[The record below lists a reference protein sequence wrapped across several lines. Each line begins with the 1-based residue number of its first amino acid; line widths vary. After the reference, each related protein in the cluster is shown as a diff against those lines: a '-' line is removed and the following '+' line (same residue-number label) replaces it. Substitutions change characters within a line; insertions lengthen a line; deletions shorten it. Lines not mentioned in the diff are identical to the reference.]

1 MAEWKSLL
9 DDAKLEASEQFK
21 AAWKLHVDKVS
32 DVLESGWRENISRIV
47 EQRFD
52 SLKQE
57 LTTANEE
64 WLANQLEERV
74 AARLNDEWETQI
86 GQQVE
91 NRLSAEF
98 DERVSHKVEEQ
109 LAARLEEEVGGRLEQ
124 EVQRRVDEILP
135 EKIEAAVQAQIEE
148 RLETAVSDRVV
159 SLLPERV
166 EEVLTLRL
174 AEELPTR
181 IATALTS
188 EKEKWDAEFLP
199 LVDQAKQESAA
210 EIETFLA
217 EAKVQAEEAQAQA
230 EQAKVQAAAFAR
242 SMARQELGQQLGQSL
257 RVLRVANDGIQ
268 WRDAVLDAV
277 APFCGLTA
285 LFLVTKDRY
294 TLEGVRGMAGELE
307 TIFELEFH
315 EAAAFQNAHESK
327 DLVVSVRGDSEVS
340 PYVMSLRPEAHDGKS
355 YIFPVMV
362 QDQVAALLYIE
373 PKEESPLEIGAIETI
388 VTASGLALHS
398 IRAARAVQ
406 ASSLVNIATALN
418 PTESGYGELRFE
430 PVPVGA
436 AQVAVG
442 ANGVA
447 AVLPERTFSWDDLTQ
462 EERENHMRA
471 QRFARTQV
479 AEMRLYKDDAVKSG
493 RRDGNIYLRLKE
505 EVDAARER
513 YQSQFLDGQTHMRDY
528 LHAELVETLAI
539 DNPQL
544 MGPDYPGSLV

>member
-52 SLKQE
+52 SLKNDI
-57 LTTANEE
+57 TTANEE
-64 WLANQLEERV
+64 WLAHQVEERV
-74 AARLNDEWETQI
+74 AARLNEEWETQI
-86 GQQVE
+86 SQQVE

-98 DERVSHKVEEQ
+98 DERVAHKVEEQ
-109 LAARLEEEVGGRLEQ
+109 MALRLEEEVGSRLEL

-135 EKIEAAVQAQIEE
+135 AKIESGIAAQIEE
-148 RLETAVSDRVV
+148 RLESAVSDRVV
-159 SLLPERV
+159 ALLPERV
-166 EEVLTLRL
+166 EEVLALRL
-174 AEELPTR
+174 AEELPGR
-181 IATALTS
+181 IAQAVAS

-199 LVDQAKQESAA
+199 LVDLAKQESAA
-210 EIETFLA
+210 EAATA
-217 EAKVQAEEAQAQA
+217 AAAAA
-230 EQAKVQAAAFAR
+230 EQAATAAAEAAAKAR
-242 SMARQELGQQLGQSL
+242 ATARQELGQQLGQSL
-257 RVLRVANDGIQ
+257 RVLRVASDGIQ
-268 WRDAVLDAV
+268 WRDAFLDAV
-277 APFCGLTA
+277 APFGALTA

-327 DLVVSVRGDSEVS
+327 DLVVSLRGDSEVS
-340 PYVMSLRPEAHDGKS
+340 PYVMSLRPDAGPGKS
-355 YIFPVMV
+355 YVFPVMV
-362 QDQVAALLYIE
+362 QDQVAALLYLE
-373 PKEESPLEIGAIETI
+373 PREEEPLEIGALETI
-388 VTASGLALHS
+388 VTAAGLALHS

-418 PTESGYGELRFE
+418 PADAAYGELRFE

-436 AQVAVG
+436 AEVAVG

-447 AVLPERTFSWDDLTQ
+447 PVLPERTFSWDDLTQ

-479 AEMRLYKDDAVKSG
+479 AEMRLYKDEAVKSG

-544 MGPDYPGSLV
+544 MGPDYPGPLV

>member
-32 DVLESGWRENISRIV
+32 DVLESGWRENIARVV
-47 EQRFD
+47 EQRFEA
-52 SLKQE
+52 LKQDI
-57 LTTANEE
+57 TSANEE
-64 WLANQLEERV
+64 WLAKQVEERV
-74 AARLNDEWETQI
+74 AARLNDEWEAQI

-109 LAARLEEEVGGRLEQ
+109 MALRLDEEVGARLEQ
-124 EVQRRVDEILP
+124 EVQRRVEEVLP
-135 EKIEAAVQAQIEE
+135 EKIEAGIQAQLEE
-148 RLETAVSDRVV
+148 RLESAVSDKVV

-166 EEVLTLRL
+166 EEVLALRL
-174 AEELPTR
+174 AEELPGR
-181 IATALTS
+181 IAQAVAN
-188 EKEKWDAEFLP
+188 EKEKWDTEFLP
-199 LVDQAKQESAA
+199 LVDQAKQESAEQA
-210 EIETFLA
+210 TVAVA
-217 EAKVQAEEAQAQA
+217 EAA
-230 EQAKVQAAAFAR
+230 AKAR
-242 SMARQELGQQLGQSL
+242 NTARHELGQQLGQSL
-257 RVLRVANDGIQ
+257 RVLRVAGDGVQ

-277 APFCGLTA
+277 APFCTLTA

-340 PYVMSLRPEAHDGKS
+340 PYVMSLRPEVHDGKS
-355 YIFPVMV
+355 YVFPVMV

-373 PKEESPLEIGAIETI
+373 PKEDQPLEIGAIETI
-388 VTASGLALHS
+388 VTASGLALHA

-418 PTESGYGELRFE
+418 PAEANYGELRFE
-430 PVPVGA
+430 PVAVGA
-436 AQVAVG
+436 AEVAIG
-442 ANGVA
+442 ANGAHGVA
-447 AVLPERTFSWDDLTQ
+447 PVLPERPFSWDDLTQ

-544 MGPDYPGSLV
+544 MGPDYPGPLV

>member
-52 SLKQE
+52 SLKSE

-64 WLANQLEERV
+64 WLAHQVEERV
-74 AARLNDEWETQI
+74 AARLNEEWEAQI

-98 DERVSHKVEEQ
+98 DERVAHKVEEQ
-109 LAARLEEEVGGRLEQ
+109 MALRMEEEVGARLEQ
-124 EVQRRVDEILP
+124 EVQRRVEEILP
-135 EKIEAAVQAQIEE
+135 VKVEAGIAAQIEE
-148 RLETAVSDRVV
+148 RLEASVSDRVV
-159 SLLPERV
+159 ALLPDRV
-166 EEVLTLRL
+166 EEVLALRL
-174 AEELPTR
+174 AEELPGR
-181 IATALTS
+181 IAQAVNA

-199 LVDQAKQESAA
+199 LVDQAKQETVIEAA
-210 EIETFLA
+210 A
-217 EAKVQAEEAQAQA
+217 AAEEAAS
-230 EQAKVQAAAFAR
+230 KAR
-242 SMARQELGQQLGQSL
+242 NAGRHELGQQLGQSL
-257 RVLRVANDGIQ
+257 RVLRVAGDGVQ
-268 WRDAVLDAV
+268 WRDAVLDAA
-277 APFCGLTA
+277 APFCALTA

-327 DLVVSVRGDSEVS
+327 DLVVSLRGDSEVS
-340 PYVMSLRPEAHDGKS
+340 PYVMSLRPEIGEGKS
-355 YIFPVMV
+355 YVFPVMV

-373 PKEESPLEIGAIETI
+373 PKEEEPLEIGAIETI
-388 VTASGLALHS
+388 VTAAGLGLHS

-406 ASSLVNIATALN
+406 TSSLVNIATALN
-418 PTESGYGELRFE
+418 PFDGRPFDGRPFDGQPSDGGLNELRFE
-430 PVPVGA
+430 PVAVGA
-436 AQVAVG
+436 AEVAVG

-447 AVLPERTFSWDDLTQ
+447 PVLPDRGFSWDDLTQ

-479 AEMRLYKDDAVKSG
+479 AEMRLYKDEAVKSG

-544 MGPDYPGSLV
+544 MGPDYPGALV

>member
-32 DVLESGWRENISRIV
+32 DVLESGWRENIARVV
-47 EQRFD
+47 EQRFEA
-52 SLKQE
+52 LKQDI
-57 LTTANEE
+57 TSANEE
-64 WLANQLEERV
+64 WLAKQVEERV
-74 AARLNDEWETQI
+74 AARLNDEWEAQI

-109 LAARLEEEVGGRLEQ
+109 MALRLEEEVGARLEQ
-124 EVQRRVDEILP
+124 EVQRRVAEILP
-135 EKIEAAVQAQIEE
+135 EKIEAGIQAQLEE
-148 RLETAVSDRVV
+148 RLESAVSDKVV

-166 EEVLTLRL
+166 EEVLALRL
-174 AEELPTR
+174 AEELPGR
-181 IATALTS
+181 IAQAVAA

-199 LVDQAKQESAA
+199 LVDQAKQESAEQA
-210 EIETFLA
+210 TSAVA
-217 EAKVQAEEAQAQA
+217 EAT
-230 EQAKVQAAAFAR
+230 AKAR
-242 SMARQELGQQLGQSL
+242 NTARHELGQQLGQSL
-257 RVLRVANDGIQ
+257 RVLRVASDGVQ

-277 APFCGLTA
+277 APFCTLTA

-340 PYVMSLRPEAHDGKS
+340 PYVMSLRPEVHDGKS
-355 YIFPVMV
+355 YVFPVMV

-373 PKEESPLEIGAIETI
+373 PKEDQPLEIGAIESI
-388 VTASGLALHS
+388 VTASGLALHA

-418 PTESGYGELRFE
+418 PAEANYGELRFE
-430 PVPVGA
+430 PV
-436 AQVAVG
+436 AVG
-442 ANGVA
+442 VAEMALGSNGASGVA
-447 AVLPERTFSWDDLTQ
+447 PVLPERPFSWDDLTQ

-544 MGPDYPGSLV
+544 MGPDYPGPLV

>member
-9 DDAKLEASEQFK
+9 DDAKLEASEQFS

-32 DVLESGWRENISRIV
+32 EVLESGWRENIARVV
-47 EQRFD
+47 EQRFE
-52 SLKQE
+52 SLKTE
-57 LTTANEE
+57 LTSANEE
-64 WLANQLEERV
+64 WLAREIEERV

-86 GQQVE
+86 SRQVE
-91 NRLSAEF
+91 NRLGAEF
-98 DERVSHKVEEQ
+98 DERVAHKVDEQMAARVEEEVG
-109 LAARLEEEVGGRLEQ
+109 ARLEEEV
-124 EVQRRVDEILP
+124 QRRVEALLP
-135 EKIEAAVQAQIEE
+135 EKIESGIQAEIEE
-148 RLETAVSDRVV
+148 RLDAAVSDRVV
-159 SLLPERV
+159 ALLPERV
-166 EEVLTLRL
+166 EEVLALRL
-174 AEELPTR
+174 AEELPGK
-181 IATALTS
+181 IAR

-199 LVDQAKQESAA
+199 LVDQAKQEAA
-210 EIETFLA
+210 QLA
-217 EAKVQAEEAQAQA
+217 ASD
-230 EQAKVQAAAFAR
+230 AATKAR
-242 SMARQELGQQLGQSL
+242 DAARRELGQQLGQSL
-257 RVLRVANDGIQ
+257 RVLRVANDGIE
-268 WRDAVLDAV
+268 WKEAVLDAV
-277 APFCGLTA
+277 APFCTLAA

-315 EAAAFQNAHESK
+315 EAAAFQNAQESK
-327 DLVVSVRGDSEVS
+327 DVVVAVRGDSEVS
-340 PYVMSLRPEAHDGKS
+340 PYVMSLRPDAGPGKCFV
-355 YIFPVMV
+355 FPVMV

-373 PKEESPLEIGAIETI
+373 PQEEPLEMGAIETI
-388 VTASGLALHS
+388 VTASGLALHA

-418 PTESGYGELRFE
+418 PADPGSYGELRFE
-430 PVPVGA
+430 PVAVGVA
-436 AQVAVG
+436 EAVG
-442 ANGVA
+442 AVNGSG
-447 AVLPERTFSWDDLTQ
+447 AVLVERPFSWDDLTQ

-493 RRDGNIYLRLKE
+493 RRDSNIYLRLKE

-544 MGPDYPGSLV
+544 MGPDYPGPLV

>member
-32 DVLESGWRENISRIV
+32 DVLESGWRENIARVV
-47 EQRFD
+47 EQRFE
-52 SLKQE
+52 SLKQDI
-57 LTTANEE
+57 TSANEE
-64 WLANQLEERV
+64 WLAKQVEERV
-74 AARLNDEWETQI
+74 AARLNDEWESQI

-109 LAARLEEEVGGRLEQ
+109 MALRLEEEVGARLEH
-124 EVQRRVDEILP
+124 EVQRRVAEILP
-135 EKIEAAVQAQIEE
+135 EKIEAGIQAQLEE
-148 RLETAVSDRVV
+148 RLESAVSDKVV

-166 EEVLTLRL
+166 EEVLALRL
-174 AEELPTR
+174 AEELPGR
-181 IATALTS
+181 IAQAVAA

-199 LVDQAKQESAA
+199 LVDQAKQESAEQVA
-210 EIETFLA
+210 NAAALA
-217 EAKVQAEEAQAQA
+217 AEEAAT
-230 EQAKVQAAAFAR
+230 AAAEAAAKAR
-242 SMARQELGQQLGQSL
+242 HTARHELGQQLGQSL
-257 RVLRVANDGIQ
+257 RVLRVAGDGVQ

-277 APFCGLTA
+277 APFCALTA

-315 EAAAFQNAHESK
+315 EAAAFQSAHESK

-373 PKEESPLEIGAIETI
+373 PKEEQPLEIGAIETI
-388 VTASGLALHS
+388 VTASGLALHA

-418 PTESGYGELRFE
+418 PAEANFGELRFE

-436 AQVAVG
+436 AEVAIG
-442 ANGVA
+442 ANGAHGVA
-447 AVLPERTFSWDDLTQ
+447 PVLPDRAFSWDDLTQ

-544 MGPDYPGSLV
+544 MGPDYPGPLV

>member
-32 DVLESGWRENISRIV
+32 DVLESGWRENIARVV
-47 EQRFD
+47 EQRFEA
-52 SLKQE
+52 LKQDI
-57 LTTANEE
+57 TAANEE
-64 WLANQLEERV
+64 WLAKQVEERV
-74 AARLNDEWETQI
+74 AARLNDEWESQI

-98 DERVSHKVEEQ
+98 DERVAHKVEEQ
-109 LAARLEEEVGGRLEQ
+109 MALRLEEEVGARLEQ
-124 EVQRRVDEILP
+124 EVQRRVEEVLP
-135 EKIEAAVQAQIEE
+135 EKIEAGILAQLEE
-148 RLETAVSDRVV
+148 RLESAVSDKVV

-166 EEVLTLRL
+166 EEVLALRL
-174 AEELPTR
+174 AEELPGR
-181 IATALTS
+181 IAQAVAA

-199 LVDQAKQESAA
+199 LVDQAKQESADQA
-210 EIETFLA
+210 AHAAALA
-217 EAKVQAEEAQAQA
+217 AEEA
-230 EQAKVQAAAFAR
+230 AAATAEAAAKAR
-242 SMARQELGQQLGQSL
+242 NSARHELGQQLGQSL
-257 RVLRVANDGIQ
+257 RVLRVASDGVQ

-277 APFCGLTA
+277 APFSALTA

-373 PKEESPLEIGAIETI
+373 PKEEQPLEIGAIETI
-388 VTASGLALHS
+388 VTASGLALHA

-418 PTESGYGELRFE
+418 PAEANYGELRFE
-430 PVPVGA
+430 PVAVGA
-436 AQVAVG
+436 AEAAIG
-442 ANGVA
+442 ANGAHGANSVA
-447 AVLPERTFSWDDLTQ
+447 PVLPDRAFSWDDLTQ

-544 MGPDYPGSLV
+544 MGPDYPGPLV

>member
-32 DVLESGWRENISRIV
+32 EVLESGWRENISRIV

-52 SLKQE
+52 ALKAE

-64 WLANQLEERV
+64 WLAHQVEERV
-74 AARLNDEWETQI
+74 AARLNDEWESQI

-98 DERVSHKVEEQ
+98 DERVAHKVEEQ
-109 LAARLEEEVGGRLEQ
+109 MALRMEEEVGARLEQ
-124 EVQRRVDEILP
+124 EVQRRVEEILP
-135 EKIEAAVQAQIEE
+135 SKIEAGVAAQVEE
-148 RLETAVSDRVV
+148 RLEASVSDRVV
-159 SLLPERV
+159 ALLPDRV
-166 EEVLTLRL
+166 EEVLALRL
-174 AEELPTR
+174 AEELPGR
-181 IATALTS
+181 IAQAVS
-188 EKEKWDAEFLP
+188 AEKEKWDAEFLP
-199 LVDQAKQESAA
+199 LVDQAKQETVIEAA
-210 EIETFLA
+210 A
-217 EAKVQAEEAQAQA
+217 AAEEAA
-230 EQAKVQAAAFAR
+230 AKAR
-242 SMARQELGQQLGQSL
+242 NAGRHELGQQLGQSL
-257 RVLRVANDGIQ
+257 RVLRVAGDGVQ
-268 WRDAVLDAV
+268 WRDAVLDAT
-277 APFCGLTA
+277 APFCALTA

-327 DLVVSVRGDSEVS
+327 DLVVSLRGDSEVS
-340 PYVMSLRPEAHDGKS
+340 PYVMSLRPEVGDGKS
-355 YIFPVMV
+355 YVFPVMV

-373 PKEESPLEIGAIETI
+373 PKAEEPLEIGAIETI
-388 VTASGLALHS
+388 VTAAGLGLHS

-406 ASSLVNIATALN
+406 TSSLVNIATALN
-418 PTESGYGELRFE
+418 PAEAGLGELRFE
-430 PVPVGA
+430 PVAVG
-436 AQVAVG
+436 VAEVALG

-447 AVLPERTFSWDDLTQ
+447 PVLPDRGFSWDDLTQ

-479 AEMRLYKDDAVKSG
+479 AEMRLYKDEAVKSG

-544 MGPDYPGSLV
+544 MGPDYPGALV